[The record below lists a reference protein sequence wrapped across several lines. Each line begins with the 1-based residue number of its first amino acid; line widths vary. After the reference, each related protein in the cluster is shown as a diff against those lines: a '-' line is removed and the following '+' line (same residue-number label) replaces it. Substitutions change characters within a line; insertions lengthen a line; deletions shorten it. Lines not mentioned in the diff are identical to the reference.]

1 MTVDRDKAAATA
13 NHAGQ
18 TWHFCGTHCHQKFV
32 ADPSRYLKEAVPAAA
47 AAKAGA
53 EYTCPMHPEVR
64 QVGPVICPKCGMG
77 LEPLDQPATS
87 KVEYVCPMHPEVVSD
102 HPGPCSKCRMALES
116 CTVELQD
123 GPSHEQTDMT
133 RRAWA
138 GLLLGL
144 PVFVV
149 AMADMLP
156 NNPLHHWPALLNW
169 GQLLLATPVV
179 FWCGWPF
186 FERAWL
192 SIRNLSPNMF
202 TLIALGVGSAY
213 VYSLIAT
220 VAPGVFPEGFR
231 HANGSVMPYFDTAV
245 VATVLIL
252 LGQIMELKARSQ
264 TSGAIKRLLGLAPKT
279 ARRVAPNGTEED
291 VSLELIRR
299 DDLLRVRPGEKVPA
313 DGIVVEGHSTVDES
327 MISGEP
333 LPVEK
338 QSGDK
343 VISATINGTGSLL
356 IRAEKVGSETL
367 LAQIVRM
374 IGDTQRTRVPIER
387 VVDQVARYFVPAM
400 MGVGVLTFIVW
411 SLFGA
416 EPRLAHALVNAV
428 AVLIIACP
436 CALELAT
443 TMSIMVGVGRG
454 AENGVLI
461 KNAEALE
468 VLQRADTLVV
478 DKTGT
483 LTEGKPR
490 LVTIE
495 PTKGFTADEVLR
507 MAAPLERGS
516 EHPLADAIVKSAEE
530 RGVTMVQPHEFQ
542 SVTGKGVTGVVE
554 GRHVALGN
562 AGLMADHAIDLAEH
576 AARMDEL
583 RGEGQTVM
591 SLAINSRFAGM
602 IGAADRIK
610 PTTPDAIRALH
621 GAGLR
626 IIMLTGNSR
635 RTADAVAKS
644 LGIDEVIAEVLPN
657 QKFDVVKRLQA
668 EGHVVAMAGDGIND
682 APALAQAH
690 IGIAMGSGTDVA
702 MESAGITLVH
712 GDLRSLVRA
721 LRLSRATMANIR
733 QNLVLAFVYNVA
745 SVPVAAGLLYP
756 VFGLLISPVWTSVA
770 MSLSSLA
777 VVSNALRLRRV
788 AL

>member
-1 MTVDRDKAAATA
+1 MTVDRDKATATS

-64 QVGPVICPKCGMG
+64 QVGPGICPKCGMG

-87 KVEYVCPMHPEVVSD
+87 KVDYVCPMHPEVVSD
-102 HPGPCSKCRMALES
+102 HPGPCSKCGMALDS
-116 CTVELQD
+116 RTVELQD

-133 RRAWA
+133 RRFWA
-138 GLLLGL
+138 GLVLGL

-156 NNPLHHWPALLNW
+156 NNQLHHWAALLNW

-220 VAPGVFPEGFR
+220 VAPGVFSEGFR

-333 LPVEK
+333 MPVEK

-356 IRAEKVGSETL
+356 VRADKVGSETL

-374 IGDTQRTRVPIER
+374 VGDAQRTRAPIER
-387 VVDQVARYFVPAM
+387 VVDQVSRYFVPAV
-400 MGVGVLTFIVW
+400 MGVSVLTFVAW

-436 CALELAT
+436 CALGLAT
-443 TMSIMVGVGRG
+443 PMSIMVGVGRG
-454 AENGVLI
+454 AENGILI

-507 MAAPLERGS
+507 MAASLERGR
-516 EHPLADAIVKSAEE
+516 EHPLADAIVKGAEE
-530 RGVTMVQPHEFQ
+530 RGVTLVQPDEFQ
-542 SVTGKGVTGVVE
+542 SITGKGVTGVVE
-554 GRHVALGN
+554 GKHVALGN
-562 AGLMADHAIDLAEH
+562 VGLMADHAIDLAEH

-626 IIMLTGNSR
+626 IIMLTGDSR
-635 RTADAVAKS
+635 RTAGVRPMRS
-644 LGIDEVIAEVLPN
+644 PS
-657 QKFDVVKRLQA
+657 
-668 EGHVVAMAGDGIND
+668 HW
-682 APALAQAH
+682 
-690 IGIAMGSGTDVA
+690 
-702 MESAGITLVH
+702 ESTK
-712 GDLRSLVRA
+712 
-721 LRLSRATMANIR
+721 
-733 QNLVLAFVYNVA
+733 
-745 SVPVAAGLLYP
+745 
-756 VFGLLISPVWTSVA
+756 
-770 MSLSSLA
+770 
-777 VVSNALRLRRV
+777 
-788 AL
+788 